1 MASTEPIRSK
11 KELKGLAKYYLDKGQ
26 MRNYTMLIMG
36 VYTALRISD
45 LLRLRWSD
53 VYDEKKQ
60 VFYKEISLIE
70 KKTGKT
76 KTIALNKQILGA
88 LRLYL
93 PHRRG
98 KFIFASNRKEDKAIS
113 RVQAWRIIHA
123 AVEALGIAGKIAC
136 HSLRKT
142 WGYHAWNKGIPPVV
156 IMTIY
161 NHSSFKVTMRYL
173 GIEQDDLN
181 EAYLKMELF

>member
-1 MASTEPIRSK
+1 
-11 KELKGLAKYYLDKGQ
+11 
-26 MRNYTMLIMG
+26 MLHPETSHTLQYPG
-36 VYTALRISD
+36 KDDY
-45 LLRLRWSD
+45 
-53 VYDEKKQ
+53 KQ
-60 VFYKEISLIE
+60 VFYNEISLIE

-161 NHSSFKVTMRYL
+161 NHSSFKVTMKYL
-173 GIEQDDLN
+173 GVEQDDLN
-181 EAYLKMELF
+181 AAYLKMELF